1 MNRQESTPPV
11 ENYPMSLD
19 QNIRDVLKL
28 QDVELANA
36 MNTLKNN
43 PAALNQFITT
53 RKAQLYN
60 TVTKEHSDNFQKVYS
75 DLGKATDTT
84 KNILYYHVRNK
95 DLDRTQEA
103 VLARAVTDAD
113 NATYDS
119 QVAKRQ
125 VEINEWTSNNKMD
138 TLFFF
143 QLLFIGLTLLA
154 PLLYMSRTGM
164 IPNGVFYGVSFLIVT
179 ALVFTVAVRAQYTEK
194 TRDLRFWNRR
204 RFQQMGGPPTPPT
217 CESLQGLASDLSQGI
232 VSAGQSIQSAAQDIP
247 NPGV

>member
-1 MNRQESTPPV
+1 
-11 ENYPMSLD
+11 MSLD

-36 MNTLKNN
+36 MNTLKND
-43 PAALNQFITT
+43 PAKLSQFITA

-60 TVTKEHSDNFQKVYS
+60 TVTKEHSDNFEKVYG
-75 DLGKATDTT
+75 DLGRATDTT

-103 VLARAVTDAD
+103 VLSRAATDAD

-125 VEINEWTSNNKMD
+125 FEINEWTSSNKLD

-164 IPNGVFYGVSFLIVT
+164 IPNGVFYGVSLLIVI
-179 ALVFTVAVRAQYTEK
+179 ALVLTVAVRAQYTEK
-194 TRDLRFWNRR
+194 SRDLRFWNRR

-217 CESLQGLASDLSQGI
+217 CESIQGLASDMSQGL
-232 VSAGQSIQSAAQDIP
+232 VSAGQSVQSAAQDLTV
-247 NPGV
+247 PGM